1 MTCSF
6 EMPQQGV
13 WDGRTLLPGEL
24 AAHVLPLIRRQ
35 ARALAQRL
43 PPHVAVDDLVS
54 AGTVA
59 LAELLKKHPTMTLVE
74 FERLATSRA
83 RYAMLDELRAADPVS
98 RRLRQRAR
106 RVGQATTDL
115 QSRLGR
121 KPSDDEVAV
130 SLGLSVESCRAALAL
145 AHSSAT
151 TSIDGESGFD
161 LADDSTNPEE
171 ELGRTERADILR
183 DAVSELPVRQRNIL
197 ELYFREEL
205 TLRQIGGRLG
215 VTEARV
221 SQILGEAVRKLR
233 QQCSLQT
240 LH

>member
-6 EMPQQGV
+6 EMQQQGV
-13 WDGRTLLPGEL
+13 WDGRTLRAGEL

-43 PPHVAVDDLVS
+43 PPQVAVDDLVS

-59 LAELLKKHPTMTLVE
+59 LAELLRKSAPMTLSD

-83 RYAMLDELRAADPVS
+83 RYAMLDELRALDPVS
-98 RRLRQRAR
+98 RRVRQRAR
-106 RVGQATTDL
+106 RIGHATTEL
-115 QSRLGR
+115 AARLGR
-121 KPSDDEVAV
+121 KPTDDEVAADI
-130 SLGLSVESCRAALAL
+130 GITVERCRAAQVLAQ
-145 AHSSAT
+145 SSAT
-151 TSIDGESGFD
+151 CSMDGENGFD
-161 LADDSTNPEE
+161 VADDSSNPEE
-171 ELGRTERADILR
+171 ELGRTQRADIVR
-183 DAVSELPVRQRNIL
+183 DAMSGLPARQRNIL
-197 ELYFREEL
+197 ELYFRDEM
-205 TLRQIGGRLG
+205 TLRQIGDLLG

-233 QQCSLQT
+233 EQCRGRT

>member
-6 EMPQQGV
+6 DVPQRGV
-13 WDGRTLLPGEL
+13 WDGRTLQPSEL
-24 AAHVLPLIRRQ
+24 AAHVMPLIRRQ

-43 PPHVAVDDLVS
+43 PPHVAIDDLVS

-59 LAELLKKHPTMTLVE
+59 LAELLRKTSSMPLAE

-83 RYAMLDELRAADPVS
+83 RYAMLDELRALDPVS

-106 RVGQATTDL
+106 KIGQVSTELAG
-115 QSRLGR
+115 RLGR
-121 KPSDDEVAV
+121 RPSEDGIANAIGINVD
-130 SLGLSVESCRAALAL
+130 SCRAALAL

-151 TSIDGESGFD
+151 CSIDGDNGLEV
-161 LADDSTNPEE
+161 ADDSKNPEE
-171 ELGRTERADILR
+171 ELGRTQRAGIVR
-183 DAVSELPVRQRNIL
+183 DAMANLTARQRNIL
-197 ELYFREEL
+197 ELYFGEEK
-205 TLRQIGGRLG
+205 TLRQIGDILG

-221 SQILGEAVRKLR
+221 SQILGESVRKLR
-233 QQCSLQT
+233 ETCTGQV